1 MVLASIELFFFFFI
15 EACMVL
21 CTGFLV
27 NKVVIT
33 HWCFSYCW
41 AALTQSQGLLC
52 FWCCPASKG
61 LGVCKELRGWT
72 DEKDAPS
79 HMVSHS
85 ARKARGRKEEHV
97 ELWHLF
103 SQETIT
109 RDFLC
114 SPGSDCTSAC
124 WWEVAN
130 GFLLF
135 YYLYPNPQV
144 LPLLPFPHGKRE
156 WASGCV
162 VLSCQQ
168 DWATALCFSD
178 VVLTDL
184 WFEGFSILWNYFKD
198 QGNVS
203 ARSTRYSTMRTSLKG
218 YSGVTLVLK
227 FCLSL
232 HYCLDN
238 FFVFKWISIIL
249 STFFSSSLLKKFL
262 FAMAESERPQEVT
275 CWILYSHFSWEE
287 VLRKKKEQ

>member
-1 MVLASIELFFFFFI
+1 
-15 EACMVL
+15 MVL

-52 FWCCPASKG
+52 FWCCPPSKG
-61 LGVCKELRGWT
+61 LGACKELRDWT

-79 HMVSHS
+79 HMASHS
-85 ARKARGRKEEHV
+85 ATKARGKKEEHV
-97 ELWHLF
+97 QLWHLF

-168 DWATALCFSD
+168 DWATALCFSY

-184 WFEGFSILWNYFKD
+184 WFDGFSILWNYFKD
-198 QGNVS
+198 RGNVS
-203 ARSTRYSTMRTSLKG
+203 ARSTRYSTMHTSLKG

-238 FFVFKWISIIL
+238 FFLNEFQLFCLHCFLLHYSKNFSLQWLNLKDPKKLPAELCIHTSLEKKYWERKRNNKIL
-249 STFFSSSLLKKFL
+249 LWRS
-262 FAMAESERPQEVT
+262 M
-275 CWILYSHFSWEE
+275 
-287 VLRKKKEQ
+287 